1 MDLTFSQ
8 ILRTIITD
16 RKNSE
21 PEVVM
26 NIAGLLLPKS
36 MVAYLYDDFTL
47 RQSLEK
53 MTDPG

>member
-47 RQSLEK
+47 RQGLEK
-53 MTDPG
+53 MK